1 MQNKTKQCNICVQT
15 RLMFDLHVKPS
26 DTKRIRFAS
35 KVVGGLYMGYIGPNY
50 GSNEDDSISHFSV
63 SRLLLSD
70 R

>member
-1 MQNKTKQCNICVQT
+1 
-15 RLMFDLHVKPS
+15 MFDLHVKPS

-50 GSNEDDSISHFSV
+50 GSNEDDSISHCSV